1 MHSSQKSKSVKYRD
15 LKRTYQI
22 TFSTHSVFR
31 KRHDFLSWFT
41 LRARDGYQLSDQI
54 NMIIIE
60 LDKLEI
66 AMSKPVEELTSQE
79 KWSLFFK
86 FAQDPIH
93 RDKINDI
100 IRDREEI
107 GMAAT
112 LLQEISKDER
122 ERAVLRSRRMYE
134 TDKESDRLTSEEI
147 GERRERRKWRV
158 VVSKQKAVIADKD
171 AKLADNAAEIERL
184 RSQLAEYQRGGS

>member
-1 MHSSQKSKSVKYRD
+1 
-15 LKRTYQI
+15 
-22 TFSTHSVFR
+22 
-31 KRHDFLSWFT
+31 
-41 LRARDGYQLSDQI
+41 
-54 NMIIIE
+54 
-60 LDKLEI
+60 
-66 AMSKPVEELTSQE
+66 
-79 KWSLFFK
+79 
-86 FAQDPIH
+86 DPMH

-158 VVSKQKAVIADKD
+158 VVAEQKAVIADKE
-171 AKLADNAAEIERL
+171 AKLAANTKEIANNKAELADKDSVIEQL
-184 RSQLAEYQRGGS
+184 RTQLAEYQRAGSS